1 MSDNLKP
8 IYSLSICG
16 RLTLELHSLNN
27 EGGEGNQT
35 MTRTVAVVDTAGNVH
50 KVNAI
55 SGDMFKHIQAEHF
68 YLLARENR
76 MALCEGCKT
85 FRADRILGD
94 SEFLRALPDSDA
106 AAINSLLTKCA
117 LEDTEGTLIARGARS
132 IPRKSVA
139 EFSWVVGLPE
149 KVRTESYFHV
159 RYAQER
165 GGQGVTQPIFHRP
178 ASSGVYASVAN
189 FELARIGFN
198 DISQTYVVA
207 EDERLKRHRTFLRSV
222 LHTYVEPAGAM
233 RNTQNPHILNFEGV
247 VTVSYAVLPAP
258 TISPLADDYK
268 EQVQAVAKA
277 LDSDGN
283 LKVHT
288 FVNTAEFAAIMQQ
301 IIQETKPYRLFAQGG

>member
-1 MSDNLKP
+1 MSDNLRP

-68 YLLARENR
+68 YLLARENK
-76 MALCEGCKT
+76 MPLCKGCET
-85 FRADRILGD
+85 FRSDRILGD
-94 SEFLRALPDSDA
+94 AEFLRTLPDTDA
-106 AAINSLLTKCA
+106 AAIANLLTKCA

-139 EFSWVVGLPE
+139 EFSWVVGLPD

-165 GGQGVTQPIFHRP
+165 GGDDVSQPIFHRP
-178 ASSGVYASVAN
+178 ASSGIYASVAN

-198 DISQTYVVA
+198 DVSQTYA
-207 EDERLKRHRTFLRSV
+207 IEEEERLRRHRIFLRSV

-247 VTVSYAVLPAP
+247 VTASYGVLPAP

-268 EQVQAVAKA
+268 EQVQAIARA
-277 LDSDGN
+277 LDGN
-283 LKVHT
+283 GSLDVRP
-288 FVNTAEFAAIMQQ
+288 FANTAEFAAIMQE
-301 IIQETKPYRLFAQGG
+301 IIQGSKPYRLFAQGG

>member
-1 MSDNLKP
+1 MSDLKP

-35 MTRTVAVVDTAGNVH
+35 ITRTVAVVDTAGNVH

-68 YLLARENR
+68 YLLARHNDLP
-76 MALCEGCKT
+76 LCAGCRT
-85 FRADRILGD
+85 FRAERILAD
-94 SEFLRALPDSDA
+94 EEFMSNLPDTDA
-106 AAINSLLTKCA
+106 ETIDRLLERCA
-117 LEDTEGTLIARGARS
+117 LEDVEGTLIASGRRS

-139 EFSWVVGLPE
+139 EFSWVVGLPD

-159 RYAQER
+159 RYAKER
-165 GGQGVTQPIFHRP
+165 AGDDVSQPIFHRP
-178 ASSGVYASVAN
+178 ASSGIYASVAN

-198 DISQTYVVA
+198 DISQTYPL
-207 EDERLKRHRTFLRSV
+207 DESQRLQRHRAFLMSV
-222 LHTYVEPAGAM
+222 LNTYIEPAGAM

-247 VTVSYAVLPAP
+247 VTASYRVLPAP

-268 EQVQAVAKA
+268 AQIQAIAAA
-277 LDSDGN
+277 LDKEGIVVQPFANS
-283 LKVHT
+283 
-288 FVNTAEFAAIMQQ
+288 AEFASIMQS
-301 IIQETKPYRLFAQGG
+301 IANETRPFRLFDRGA

>member
-1 MSDNLKP
+1 MSDLKP

-35 MTRTVAVVDTAGNVH
+35 MTRTVAVVDTEGNVH

-68 YLLARENR
+68 YLLAREAQ
-76 MALCEGCKT
+76 MPLCNGCQT
-85 FRADRILGD
+85 FRSDRILGD
-94 SEFLRALPDSDA
+94 AEFLKALPDTDT
-106 AAINSLLTKCA
+106 AAIDGLLEKCA
-117 LEDTEGTLIARGARS
+117 LEDAEGTLIARGARS

-139 EFSWVVGLPE
+139 EFSWVVGFPD

-165 GGQGVTQPIFHRP
+165 GGEDVSQPIFHRP
-178 ASSGVYASVAN
+178 ASSGVYATVAN

-198 DISQTYVVA
+198 DISQSYPLD
-207 EDERLKRHRTFLRSV
+207 EEERLRRYRIFLRSV

-247 VTVSYAVLPAP
+247 VTVSYGVLPAP

-268 EQVQAVAKA
+268 AQVQAVAQA
-277 LDSDGN
+277 LDGEGR
-283 LKVHT
+283 LAVHS
-288 FVNTAEFAAIMQQ
+288 FANTGEFAAIMQQ
-301 IIQETKPYRLFAQGG
+301 IIQETRPYRLFNTQGG

>member
-1 MSDNLKP
+1 MSDLKP

-68 YLLARENR
+68 YLLARENK
-76 MALCEGCKT
+76 MPLCQGCET

-94 SEFLRALPDSDA
+94 SEFLSTLPATDA
-106 AAINSLLTKCA
+106 ATIAKLLEKCA

-139 EFSWVVGLPE
+139 EFSWVVGLPD

-165 GGQGVTQPIFHRP
+165 GGEDVSQPIFHRP

-198 DISQTYVVA
+198 DVSQTYA
-207 EDERLKRHRTFLRSV
+207 IDEEERLNRHRTFLRSV

-233 RNTQNPHILNFEGV
+233 RNTQNPHVVNFEGV
-247 VTVSYAVLPAP
+247 VTASYGVLPAP

-268 EQVQAVAKA
+268 EQVQAVANA
-277 LDSDGN
+277 LDGHGKID
-283 LKVHT
+283 VHCFAT
-288 FVNTAEFAAIMQQ
+288 TAEFAAVMQE
-301 IIQETKPYRLFAQGG
+301 IIQRTKPYRLFAQGG

>member
-35 MTRTVAVVDTAGNVH
+35 MTRTVAVVDTHGNVH

-68 YLLARENR
+68 YLLARDQGLP
-76 MALCEGCKT
+76 LCAGCQT
-85 FRADRILGD
+85 FRSDRILADANFMNNLPNTD
-94 SEFLRALPDSDA
+94 SATIDQLL
-106 AAINSLLTKCA
+106 AICA
-117 LEDTEGTLIARGARS
+117 LEDTEGTLIARGNRS

-139 EFSWVVGLPE
+139 EFSWVVGLPD

-165 GGQGVTQPIFHRP
+165 SGEDVSQPIFHRP
-178 ASSGVYASVAN
+178 ASSGIYASVAN

-198 DISQTYVVA
+198 DISQSYPLDQA
-207 EDERLKRHRTFLRSV
+207 DRLRRHQTFLRSV

-247 VTVSYAVLPAP
+247 VTASYGVLPAP

-277 LDSDGN
+277 LDGDGR
-283 LKVHT
+283 LEVHT
-288 FVNTAEFAAIMQQ
+288 FANTAEFAAVMQK
-301 IIQETKPYRLFAQGG
+301 IIQETKPYQLFAKGV

>member
-1 MSDNLKP
+1 MSDNLRP

-68 YLLARENR
+68 YLLARENG
-76 MALCEGCKT
+76 MPLCKGCET
-85 FRADRILGD
+85 FRSDRILGD
-94 SEFLRALPDSDA
+94 AEFLRTLPDTDA
-106 AAINSLLTKCA
+106 AAITNLLTTCA
-117 LEDTEGTLIARGARS
+117 LEDAEGTLIARGARS

-139 EFSWVVGLPE
+139 EFSWVVGLPD

-165 GGQGVTQPIFHRP
+165 GGEDVSQPIFHRP

-198 DISQTYVVA
+198 DVSQTYA
-207 EDERLKRHRTFLRSV
+207 IEEEERLRRHRTFLRSV

-247 VTVSYAVLPAP
+247 VTASYGVLPAP

-268 EQVQAVAKA
+268 EQVQAVARA
-277 LDSDGN
+277 LDGN
-283 LKVHT
+283 GSLAVH
-288 FVNTAEFAAIMQQ
+288 FFANTAEFAAIMQE
-301 IIQETKPYRLFAQGG
+301 IIQGTKPYRLFAQGG

>member
-68 YLLARENR
+68 YLLAREKN
-76 MALCEGCKT
+76 MPLCEGCKT

-94 SEFLRALPDSDA
+94 AEFLRTLPDTDA
-106 AAINSLLTKCA
+106 AAITNLLTKCA

-139 EFSWVVGLPE
+139 EFSWVVGLPD

-165 GGQGVTQPIFHRP
+165 GGEDVSQPIFHRP

-198 DISQTYVVA
+198 DVSQAYA
-207 EDERLKRHRTFLRSV
+207 IEENERLRRHQTFLRSV

-258 TISPLADDYK
+258 TISPLADNYK
-268 EQVQAVAKA
+268 EQVQAIAKA
-277 LDSDGN
+277 LDGSGN
-283 LKVHT
+283 LVVHT
-288 FVNTAEFAAIMQQ
+288 FANTAEFAGIMQQ
-301 IIQETKPYRLFAQGG
+301 IIQETRPYRLFAQGG

>member
-1 MSDNLKP
+1 MSELRS

-35 MTRTVAVVDTAGNVH
+35 MTRTVAVVGTAGNVH

-68 YLLARENR
+68 YLLARENK
-76 MALCEGCKT
+76 MPLCKGCET
-85 FRADRILGD
+85 FRSDRILGD
-94 SEFLRALPDSDA
+94 AEFLRALPDTDGDA
-106 AAINSLLTKCA
+106 ITNLLSKCA
-117 LEDTEGTLIARGARS
+117 LEDVEGTLIARGARS
-132 IPRKSVA
+132 IPRKSAA
-139 EFSWVVGLPE
+139 EFSWVVGLPD

-165 GGQGVTQPIFHRP
+165 GGEDVSQPIFHRP

-198 DISQTYVVA
+198 DVSQSYA
-207 EDERLKRHRTFLRSV
+207 IEEDERLRRHQTFLRSV

-247 VTVSYAVLPAP
+247 VTVSYGVLPAP
-258 TISPLADDYK
+258 TISPLAEDYK
-268 EQVQAVAKA
+268 EQVQAVARA
-277 LDSDGN
+277 LDGAGR
-283 LKVHT
+283 LVVHT
-288 FVNTAEFAAIMQQ
+288 FANTGEFAAIMQQ
-301 IIQETKPYRLFAQGG
+301 IIGGTRPYRLFAQGG